1 MFTVVGKIVPLEIQD
16 FATLRSYIYPHFRQ
30 ITFTYLI
37 YVKEFLKFPRKVYV
51 RACLYIVEI
60 YLRRQKPVERSA
72 FSF

>member
-37 YVKEFLKFPRKVYV
+37 YVKEFLKFRRKVYV
-51 RACLYIVEI
+51 GA
-60 YLRRQKPVERSA
+60 
-72 FSF
+72 